1 MPARYRPIMSEA
13 AGYPVARDW
22 QDDRVLPRRLTR
34 LAGCV
39 LLALLT
45 LVTVSGCVRVQVG
58 LAVSE
63 DDLVSGEVI
72 IAALPTKPGDP
83 GPTLNIVPEL
93 QGKVRLEKYAADNY
107 VGQKMILT
115 DLRFSDVTVLV
126 ESITEGKQY
135 RLSFRR
141 SGDLVSMAGSIDL
154 TQLPKENNDVQIK
167 IAFPGQINRN
177 NGLNENGTI
186 VWKPKPGAVTEFGV
200 TAQYSDNSGV
210 SWTKWVAIV
219 GGSAVGVALIVLALA
234 LFGHRR
240 TRKQLAEEQSGQAG
254 LAAMQ

>member
-1 MPARYRPIMSEA
+1 MGQA
-13 AGYPVARDW
+13 AEYPGTPGW
-22 QDDRVLPRRLTR
+22 QDDRVLCRRLAR
-34 LAGCV
+34 PAALV
-39 LLALLT
+39 LLTLLT

-72 IAALPTKPGDP
+72 IAALPTKQGDP
-83 GPTLNIVPEL
+83 GPVLNIVPEL
-93 QGKVRLEKYAADNY
+93 ASKVRLEKYAQDNY
-107 VGQKMILT
+107 VGQKMILS
-115 DLRFSDVTVLV
+115 DMRFSDVTVLV

-154 TQLPKENNDVQIK
+154 TQLPKEKADVQIK
-167 IAFPGQINRN
+167 IAFPGQVNRT
-177 NGLNENGTI
+177 NGLNEDGTI
-186 VWKPKPGAVTEFGV
+186 NWKPKPGAVTEFGV
-200 TAQYSDNSGV
+200 TAQYTDNSGV

-234 LFGHRR
+234 LFGRR
-240 TRKQLAEEQSGQAG
+240 HTLRQLAAEQEQQAG
-254 LAAMQ
+254 GLVTR